1 MPVADAEVF
10 AGYAAAL
17 RAAGV
22 AAPTLLVDLDALD
35 ANTAAVRAVVPGGMA
50 LRIAAK
56 SLPVPALLRRVLGR
70 LGTDRIMTFSVAM
83 LEQIEQALP
92 GLAPLFGK
100 PVPAAAVRRLLESG
114 ERGLSLAQRTVWL
127 VDTLERVG
135 HYAAVARDRDI
146 VLPVALEIDVG
157 LHRGGFA
164 DPASLRDAVKRIV
177 AERGLRYAGL
187 MGYEPHLPAVPRWA
201 GLRARAVSRFR
212 RSYAAAVETAGAVVG
227 AAEVQASI
235 RNTAGSRTLA
245 DRAGESSYN
254 DLSVGS
260 LLVKPLDFDTVI
272 SPPTRPAV
280 FIATPVLK
288 VVDPLRIPGLG
299 GGRML
304 RAVLAGGARRG
315 VHIHGGHWLA
325 DPVHPPGLAPVAIFG
340 RSSNQELLA
349 TRGPL
354 GVAVDD
360 FVFLRPRQSE
370 GVMLQFGPVAAIRGG
385 AVEAWWE
392 PFPPTA

>member
-1 MPVADAEVF
+1 MTASDAEIF

-35 ANTAAVRAVVPGGMA
+35 DNTAAVRAVVPDGTA
-50 LRIAAK
+50 IRIVAK
-56 SLPVPALLRRVLGR
+56 SLPVPALLGRVLTR

-83 LEQIEQALP
+83 LEQIERALP
-92 GLAPLFGK
+92 GLSHLLGK
-100 PVPAAAVRRLLESG
+100 PVPVAAVRRLLESG
-114 ERGLSLAQRTVWL
+114 DRGPSLAQRTVWL
-127 VDTLERVG
+127 VDTLERVA
-135 HYAAVARDRDI
+135 HYAELARTRDV

-157 LHRGGFA
+157 LHRGGFGDTGA
-164 DPASLRDAVKRIV
+164 IRDALERIV
-177 AERGLRYAGL
+177 AAPGLRYAGL
-187 MGYEPHLPAVPRWA
+187 MGYEPHLAVVPAWA
-201 GLRARAVSRFR
+201 GLRDRAVAHFR
-212 RSYAAAVETAGAVVG
+212 RSYAAAVETAAAVVG
-227 AAEVQASI
+227 AAVVRRSI
-235 RNTAGSRTLA
+235 RNTAGSMTLA
-245 DRAGESSYN
+245 ARASEAGCN

-260 LLVKPLDFDTVI
+260 LVVKPSDCDTVAT
-272 SPPTRPAV
+272 PPTRPAV

-299 GGRML
+299 GGRL
-304 RAVLAGGARRG
+304 VRAVLAGGARRG

-325 DPVHPPGLAPVAIFG
+325 DPVHPPGLSPAAIFG
-340 RSSNQELLA
+340 RSSNQELLV

-370 GVMLQFGPVAAIRGG
+370 AVMLQFGPVAATRGG
-385 AVEAWWE
+385 VVEAWWE